1 MNIKPILLIAASVG
15 LMLGIAGCDTSKYGR
30 VEQGRVVAFDAE
42 KRVVTVVH
50 DSAIDPVHPVYDT
63 MPAVDFTLPN
73 DPAEVGPQPKAGQR
87 LKLDIEKKEI
97 ELYDIPKANL
107 VYLPIEIVDLQQKID
122 RTHPL
127 VYDAT
132 AKAAKPFPIIDAEK
146 NTVTIY
152 SSRQKVL
159 CTFIIPE
166 GYADRNVYPLSTWDA
181 GDEVRIYFKTEG
193 QALRFMN
200 ISKTDIYKR

>member
-1 MNIKPILLIAASVG
+1 MNIKPILLIAASACFV
-15 LMLGIAGCDTSKYGR
+15 LGIAGCDTSKYGQ

-50 DSAIDPVHPVYDT
+50 DSAIDPIHPVYDT
-63 MPAVDFTLPN
+63 MPAVQFTLPT
-73 DPAEVGPQPKAGQR
+73 DPAEVGPLPKAGQR
-87 LKLDIEKKEI
+87 LKLDIEKKQI

-107 VYLPIEIVDLQQKID
+107 VYLDIEIVDLQQKID

-132 AKAAKPFPIIDAEK
+132 AKAAKPFPIIDSEK
-146 NTVTIY
+146 KTVTVY

-159 CTFIIPE
+159 CTFVIPE

>member
-73 DPAEVGPQPKAGQR
+73 DPAEVGPLPKAGQR

-132 AKAAKPFPIIDAEK
+132 AMAAKPFPIIDAEK